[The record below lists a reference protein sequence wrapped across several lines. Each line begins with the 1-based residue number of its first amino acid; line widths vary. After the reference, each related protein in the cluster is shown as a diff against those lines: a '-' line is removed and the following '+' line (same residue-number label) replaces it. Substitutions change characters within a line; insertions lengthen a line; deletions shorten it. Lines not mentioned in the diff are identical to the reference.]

1 MGEPFTVQAR
11 CGAVL
16 GSVSVQCRSESTV
29 DEVIERMLRCQ
40 GASTS
45 APDVVSLSI
54 HQYCLHNSLI
64 TSTSSFNVYYSVADA
79 VLCPVLLNLPLCV
92 QSVTYRGR
100 PCGAQSTL
108 TDLGIVSGSSLDIAL
123 RLRGGG
129 GDGGAT
135 GAESRISYLEMYA
148 SKKPD
153 KVRLQRLL
161 RPFVSCSRWLRCS

>member
-1 MGEPFTVQAR
+1 MSYFK
-11 CGAVL
+11 
-16 GSVSVQCRSESTV
+16 
-29 DEVIERMLRCQ
+29 
-40 GASTS
+40 
-45 APDVVSLSI
+45 
-54 HQYCLHNSLI
+54 
-64 TSTSSFNVYYSVADA
+64 VYNSVADA
-79 VLCPVLLNLPLCV
+79 VLCPVLLNLPLRV

-153 KVRLQRLL
+153 KVRL
-161 RPFVSCSRWLRCS
+161 